1 VCELITLQGMIAH
14 DRGEWF
20 SRLRH
25 ELQQTR
31 EQPAI
36 ATAVFDSH
44 LCVAEFLLYGA
55 LPYAEVRALS
65 GALADAAQQAGA
77 RRAVAFARALA
88 GEAALLS
95 GDLPTAEAELRAA
108 VDLHAGIGASA
119 GEAHAL
125 QRLAEVRVH
134 QGDRP
139 EARRLLGRALSR
151 ARWSPMAMHLVQ
163 RIHGTTIAAADSPA
177 DAYAAAEAA
186 DAVIAPQDR
195 CLFCQIMIAVPSA
208 IACADMGDL
217 ETARRHLQDAQ
228 RSPVPAHST
237 AWRAAVLEARAH
249 LAAAEGDHSAPPRLL
264 REAAEC
270 FEAAGQPLDAARC
283 RAVPAEGSR
292 SGDGPPAHDL
302 PGPPLQRG
310 RPGRSRQ
317 DPGLLPA
324 APRRR

>member
-1 VCELITLQGMIAH
+1 
-14 DRGEWF
+14 
-20 SRLRH
+20 
-25 ELQQTR
+25 
-31 EQPAI
+31 
-36 ATAVFDSH
+36 
-44 LCVAEFLLYGA
+44 
-55 LPYAEVRALS
+55 
-65 GALADAAQQAGA
+65 
-77 RRAVAFARALA
+77 
-88 GEAALLS
+88 
-95 GDLPTAEAELRAA
+95 
-108 VDLHAGIGASA
+108 
-119 GEAHAL
+119 
-125 QRLAEVRVH
+125 
-134 QGDRP
+134 
-139 EARRLLGRALSR
+139 
-151 ARWSPMAMHLVQ
+151 
-163 RIHGTTIAAADSPA
+163 
-177 DAYAAAEAA
+177 
-186 DAVIAPQDR
+186 
-195 CLFCQIMIAVPSA
+195 
-208 IACADMGDL
+208 MGDL

-317 DPGLLPA
+317 DPALLPA